1 MKKMIRLTESDLLR
15 VIRQIIEEQ
24 NDGSSSFQSKVFEI
38 DSIIKN
44 LKSQIQRN
52 ISTQGNTRKGETNE
66 QTSTMSFTEK
76 YKLFVSIQDKLV
88 SSGNSCERINE
99 YNSLTVLSSDIS
111 VRIENGT
118 KIQKE
123 LISIM
128 ENLRDISQGFTK
140 LN

>member
-1 MKKMIRLTESDLLR
+1 MIRLTESDLLR